1 MGEFRRSLLHALSR
15 PSAVITYRPSLMLS
29 AVCFARQ
36 DTAEYLGMAKDHQS
50 AFEHKPW
57 VESAVRRLGVPGIGW
72 RYVADEEQ
80 LTSLHLVDDGPVV
93 LRRSRSSGGTGV
105 FRVDDPNDV
114 ARLWPDENEAFV
126 SVAPYIVAACPSTW
140 AVSSGATGSPCTRA
154 LFN

>member
-1 MGEFRRSLLHALSR
+1 
-15 PSAVITYRPSLMLS
+15 
-29 AVCFARQ
+29 
-36 DTAEYLGMAKDHQS
+36 MAKDHQS

-114 ARLWPDENEAFV
+114 ARLWPDENEALV
-126 SVAPYIVAACPSTW
+126 SVAPYIVGGLPINVGGVVW
-140 AVSSGATGSPCTRA
+140 RDGSPCTRA